1 MRAAW
6 VTRALTAAAVLL
18 LTVGGPAPQVRAAPT
33 PAPSDR
39 EPAPDAPFGVRAGLY
54 GLTTLPGEHF
64 TYSLKAGA
72 RIRDS
77 AVLYNQSDEPRTFHV
92 YGADVTHAAGGGLA
106 PAQAG
111 RTMTGVGAW
120 LRLRTPATVTVKPRS
135 RKTVAFSLAV
145 PAGTP
150 PGSYVGGLVTS
161 LSTPAVSG
169 GVNTET
175 RIARLVDLTVPG
187 RADLRVT
194 LSKLTVRHTA
204 GAEVATVTVRNTGN
218 VLYTFTGHLAV
229 AGGGT
234 RTVRLSPKGLYVIPG
249 GSATV
254 TGRLTDLPL
263 IGRRRITATVTAT
276 VPGGEVKTLSSN
288 TVRRTY
294 VPWLL
299 VIIVA
304 LCLAVLVT
312 VLVATRKRWR
322 ARLRRRGTERAAVRA
337 LRRELRSDARAPSA
351 SADEP
356 GTPAGEDGH
365 APAGR
370 RRSGEASGPGA

>member
-1 MRAAW
+1 M
-6 VTRALTAAAVLL
+6 
-18 LTVGGPAPQVRAAPT
+18 PT
-33 PAPSDR
+33 PAPS
-39 EPAPDAPFGVRAGLY
+39 G
-54 GLTTLPGEHF
+54 
-64 TYSLKAGA
+64 
-72 RIRDS
+72 RD
-77 AVLYNQSDEPRTFHV
+77 TF
-92 YGADVTHAAGGGLA
+92 
-106 PAQAG
+106 
-111 RTMTGVGAW
+111 
-120 LRLRTPATVTVKPRS
+120 S
-135 RKTVAFSLAV
+135 
-145 PAGTP
+145 
-150 PGSYVGGLVTS
+150 
-161 LSTPAVSG
+161 
-169 GVNTET
+169 
-175 RIARLVDLTVPG
+175 
-187 RADLRVT
+187 
-194 LSKLTVRHTA
+194 
-204 GAEVATVTVRNTGN
+204 
-218 VLYTFTGHLAV
+218 GHLAV

-263 IGRRRITATVTAT
+263 IGRHRITASVTAT

-356 GTPAGEDGH
+356 GTPADEDGH

-370 RRSGEASGPGA
+370 GRSGEASGPGA